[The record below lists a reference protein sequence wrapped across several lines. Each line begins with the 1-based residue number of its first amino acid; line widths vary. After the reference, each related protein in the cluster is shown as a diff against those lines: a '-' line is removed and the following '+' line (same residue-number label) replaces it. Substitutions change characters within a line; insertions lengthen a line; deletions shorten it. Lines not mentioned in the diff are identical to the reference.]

1 MYLFSFLWNEIL
13 VLIFIFHLYAKVGH
27 SLRWNALHEDAYKVF
42 LYIDQHPGNN
52 CVLFIEL
59 FTNRH
64 MSAIKK
70 KLTAVFL
77 FQLLQFDYEVCVVLD
92 QNCGNVMF
100 CKLVANLQ
108 SMFPS

>member
-1 MYLFSFLWNEIL
+1 MRRL
-13 VLIFIFHLYAKVGH
+13 VIQFVEMHCTRMRQIFIDL
-27 SLRWNALHEDAYKVF
+27 
-42 LYIDQHPGNN
+42 HPGYK
-52 CVLFIEL
+52 CDLFIEL